1 MRSAIKVLVVDDSAL
16 TRQMLT
22 RALSVDPAIEVVGT
36 ARTGVEAIE
45 KTVALVPDVVTLD
58 IEMPELTGIEAL
70 PHIIRSST
78 ARVIMLSGI
87 DDPDTTYQALDLGA
101 TDFIVKPA
109 EGFASSI
116 AELSDI
122 LLKKIKLAYRVRPE
136 SRMAVHEAAPV
147 VCNVQRPDGAT
158 APPSRLV
165 AIAASTGGPPAL
177 ETVFSGLGSGLDA
190 AYLVVQHLPKG
201 FTSSLVR
208 RLARTSDLAFVVA
221 EDGMLVERDTA
232 YVAPHGLHMKVT
244 GRRTLRITLEDT
256 PSVHGVRPAADPLF
270 QSIAGAAGAQGIGV
284 VLTGMGADGARGSRA
299 IVDAGGMTIVQDEG
313 SSVVWGMPGATVRT
327 GAASHVAPLET
338 IATEIRRGLRG
349 VRVHE

>member
-1 MRSAIKVLVVDDSAL
+1 MRSAVKVLVVDDSAL
-16 TRQMLT
+16 TRQILT

-45 KTVALVPDVVTLD
+45 KTVALMPDVVTLD

-70 PHIIRSST
+70 PHIIRASD
-78 ARVIMLSGI
+78 ARVIMLSAI

-116 AELSDI
+116 AELSEV
-122 LLKKIKLAYRVRPE
+122 LLKKIKLAFRVRPE
-136 SRMAVHEAAPV
+136 SRVAVSEAVPAVRASHHPS
-147 VCNVQRPDGAT
+147 GAHV
-158 APPSRLV
+158 PPSRLV

-177 ETVFSGLGSGLDA
+177 ETIFSGLGTGLDA

-208 RLARTSDLAFVVA
+208 RLARTSDLEFTVA
-221 EDGMLVERDTA
+221 EDGMLIERDSV
-232 YVAPHGLHMKVT
+232 YVAPHGLHMTVA
-244 GRRTLRITLEDT
+244 GRHTLRIALEDT

-270 QSIAGAAGAQGIGV
+270 QSMAGVAGHHGVGV

-299 IVDAGGMTIVQDEG
+299 IMDAGGTTIAQDEH
-313 SSVVWGMPGATVRT
+313 SSVVWGMPGATVRA
-327 GAASHVAPLET
+327 GAASHVMPLNA
-338 IATEIRRGLRG
+338 IASEIRRGLRG
-349 VRVHE
+349 

>member
-16 TRQMLT
+16 TRQILT

-45 KTVALVPDVVTLD
+45 KTVALAPDVLTLD

-70 PHIIRSST
+70 PHIIRSSD
-78 ARVIMLSGI
+78 ARVIMLSGV

-116 AELSDI
+116 ADLSEV

-136 SRMAVHEAAPV
+136 SRTAVREVEPV
-147 VCNVQRPDGAT
+147 ARNDHRSAVA

-165 AIAASTGGPPAL
+165 AITASTGGPPAL

-232 YVAPHGLHMKVT
+232 YVAPYGLHMKVS
-244 GRRTLRITLEDT
+244 GRRTLRIALEDT

-270 QSIAGAAGAQGIGV
+270 QSVAGVAGTQGIGV

-327 GAASHVAPLET
+327 GAASHIAPLEA